1 MKSPAQ
7 YELIYVVAPDVGE
20 DEVSAVHEEVS
31 ALVSR
36 FDGRI
41 VKTDNWGRRRL
52 AYEIKRHTEGTYVLE
67 LIEGSGEMLR
77 ELDRRLRVLDQIMRH
92 LVVRIDRELN
102 VAERARTRR
111 KRRVEKRRVARGLP
125 AEPESVTDPSQPG
138 KTCCR
143 SEESRTR
150 MRPRSVA

>member
-7 YELIYVVAPDVGE
+7 YELIYVIAPDVG
-20 DEVSAVHEEVS
+20 DEKVSAVHEEVV
-31 ALVSR
+31 ALVAR

-41 VKTDNWGRRRL
+41 VKTENWGRRRL
-52 AYEIKRHTEGTYVLE
+52 AYEIKRHTEGTYTLE

-77 ELDRRLRVLDQIMRH
+77 ELDRRLRVLDQVMRH

-111 KRRVEKRRVARGLP
+111 KRRVEKRRVTRGLP
-125 AEPESVTDPSQPG
+125 AKPESVTV
-138 KTCCR
+138 
-143 SEESRTR
+143 SEGDSETQESRATE
-150 MRPRSVA
+150 AEG

>member
-125 AEPESVTDPSQPG
+125 AEPESVTVGEGS
-138 KTCCR
+138 
-143 SEESRTR
+143 SEVQESRA
-150 MRPRSVA
+150 SEAEG

>member
-7 YELIYVVAPDVGE
+7 YELIYVIAPDVG
-20 DEVSAVHEEVS
+20 DEKVSAVHEEVV
-31 ALVSR
+31 ALVAR

-41 VKTDNWGRRRL
+41 VKTENWGRRRL
-52 AYEIKRHTEGTYVLE
+52 AYEIKRHTEGTYTLE

-77 ELDRRLRVLDQIMRH
+77 ELDRRLRVLDQVMRH

-111 KRRVEKRRVARGLP
+111 KRRVEKRRVTRGLP
-125 AEPESVTDPSQPG
+125 AEPESVTV
-138 KTCCR
+138 
-143 SEESRTR
+143 SEGDSETQESRATE
-150 MRPRSVA
+150 AEG

>member
-20 DEVSAVHEEVS
+20 EAVSAVHEEVE
-31 ALVSR
+31 ALVAR

-52 AYEIKRHTEGTYVLE
+52 AYEIKRHKEGTYVLE

-92 LVVRIDRELN
+92 LVVRVDRELN

-111 KRRVEKRRVARGLP
+111 KRRVDKRRVARGLP
-125 AEPESVTDPSQPG
+125 AEPESVTVAEGDSKIQ
-138 KTCCR
+138 
-143 SEESRTR
+143 ESR
-150 MRPRSVA
+150 AAEAEG

>member
-20 DEVSAVHEEVS
+20 EAVSAVHEEVE
-31 ALVSR
+31 ALVAR

-52 AYEIKRHTEGTYVLE
+52 AYEIKRHKEGTYVLE

-92 LVVRIDRELN
+92 LVVRVDRELN

-111 KRRVEKRRVARGLP
+111 KRRVDKRRVARGLP
-125 AEPESVTDPSQPG
+125 AEPESVTVAEGDSKVQ
-138 KTCCR
+138 
-143 SEESRTR
+143 ESR
-150 MRPRSVA
+150 AAEAEG

>member
-20 DEVSAVHEEVS
+20 EEVSAVHEEVE
-31 ALVSR
+31 ALVAR

-52 AYEIKRHTEGTYVLE
+52 AYEIKRHKEGTYVLE

-92 LVVRIDRELN
+92 LVVRVDRELN

-111 KRRVEKRRVARGLP
+111 KRRVDKRRVARGLP
-125 AEPESVTDPSQPG
+125 AEPESVTVAEGDSKIQ
-138 KTCCR
+138 
-143 SEESRTR
+143 ESR
-150 MRPRSVA
+150 AAEAEG

>member
-20 DEVSAVHEEVS
+20 EEVSAVHEEVS

-102 VAERARTRR
+102 VADRARTRR

-125 AEPESVTDPSQPG
+125 AEPESVTVG
-138 KTCCR
+138 EGN
-143 SEESRTR
+143 SEVQKSRA
-150 MRPRSVA
+150 SEAEG

>member
-7 YELIYVVAPDVGE
+7 YELIYVVAPDVG
-20 DEVSAVHEEVS
+20 DEQVSAVHEEVV
-31 ALVSR
+31 ALVAR

-41 VKTDNWGRRRL
+41 VKTENWGRRRL
-52 AYEIKRHTEGTYVLE
+52 AYEIKRHTEGTYILE

-77 ELDRRLRVLDQIMRH
+77 ELDRRLRVLDQVMRH

-102 VAERARTRR
+102 VAERTRTRR

-125 AEPESVTDPSQPG
+125 AEPESVTV
-138 KTCCR
+138 
-143 SEESRTR
+143 SEGDSETQESRATE
-150 MRPRSVA
+150 AEG

>member
-7 YELIYVVAPDVGE
+7 YELIYVIAPDVG
-20 DEVSAVHEEVS
+20 DEKVSAVHEEVV
-31 ALVSR
+31 ALVAR

-41 VKTDNWGRRRL
+41 VKTENWGRRRL
-52 AYEIKRHTEGTYVLE
+52 AYEIKRHTEGTYTLE

-77 ELDRRLRVLDQIMRH
+77 ELDRRLRVLDQVMRH

-111 KRRVEKRRVARGLP
+111 KRRVEKRRGARGLP
-125 AEPESVTDPSQPG
+125 AEPESVTV
-138 KTCCR
+138 
-143 SEESRTR
+143 SEGDSETQESRATE
-150 MRPRSVA
+150 AEG

>member
-20 DEVSAVHEEVS
+20 EAVSAVHEEVE
-31 ALVSR
+31 ALVAR

-52 AYEIKRHTEGTYVLE
+52 AYEIKRHKEGTYVLE

-92 LVVRIDRELN
+92 LVVRVDRELD

-111 KRRVEKRRVARGLP
+111 KRRVDKRRVARGLP
-125 AEPESVTDPSQPG
+125 AEPESVTVAEGDSKVQ
-138 KTCCR
+138 
-143 SEESRTR
+143 ESR
-150 MRPRSVA
+150 AAEAEG

>member
-102 VAERARTRR
+102 VADRARTRR

-125 AEPESVTDPSQPG
+125 AEPESVTVGEGS
-138 KTCCR
+138 
-143 SEESRTR
+143 SEVQESRA
-150 MRPRSVA
+150 SEAEG

>member
-20 DEVSAVHEEVS
+20 EAVSAVHEEVE
-31 ALVSR
+31 ALVAR

-52 AYEIKRHTEGTYVLE
+52 AYEIKRHKEGTYVLE

-92 LVVRIDRELN
+92 LVVRVDHELN

-111 KRRVEKRRVARGLP
+111 KRRVDKRRVARGLP
-125 AEPESVTDPSQPG
+125 AEPESVTVAEGDSKIQ
-138 KTCCR
+138 
-143 SEESRTR
+143 ESR
-150 MRPRSVA
+150 AAEAEG

>member
-7 YELIYVVAPDVGE
+7 YELIYVIAPDVG
-20 DEVSAVHEEVS
+20 DEKVSAVHEEVV
-31 ALVSR
+31 ALVAR

-41 VKTDNWGRRRL
+41 VKTENWGRRRL
-52 AYEIKRHTEGTYVLE
+52 AYEIKRHTEGTYTLE

-77 ELDRRLRVLDQIMRH
+77 ELDRRLRVLDQVIRH

-111 KRRVEKRRVARGLP
+111 KRRVEKRRGARGLP
-125 AEPESVTDPSQPG
+125 AEPESVTV
-138 KTCCR
+138 
-143 SEESRTR
+143 SEGDSETQESRATE
-150 MRPRSVA
+150 AEG

>member
-20 DEVSAVHEEVS
+20 EEVSAVHEEVS

-102 VAERARTRR
+102 VADRARTRR

-125 AEPESVTDPSQPG
+125 AEPESVTVG
-138 KTCCR
+138 EGN
-143 SEESRTR
+143 SEVQESRA
-150 MRPRSVA
+150 SEAEG

>member
-20 DEVSAVHEEVS
+20 EKVSAVHEEVV
-31 ALVSR
+31 ALVAR

-41 VKTDNWGRRRL
+41 VKTENWGRRRL
-52 AYEIKRHTEGTYVLE
+52 AYEIKRHTEGTYILE

-77 ELDRRLRVLDQIMRH
+77 ELDRRLRVLDQVMRH

-125 AEPESVTDPSQPG
+125 AEPESVTV
-138 KTCCR
+138 
-143 SEESRTR
+143 SEGDSGTQESRATE
-150 MRPRSVA
+150 AEG

>member
-20 DEVSAVHEEVS
+20 EEVSAVHEEVS

-102 VAERARTRR
+102 VADRARTRR

-125 AEPESVTDPSQPG
+125 AEPESVTVG
-138 KTCCR
+138 EGN
-143 SEESRTR
+143 SEVQESR
-150 MRPRSVA
+150 ALEAEG

>member
-7 YELIYVVAPDVGE
+7 YELIYVVAPDVG
-20 DEVSAVHEEVS
+20 DEKVSAVHEEVV
-31 ALVSR
+31 ALVAR

-41 VKTDNWGRRRL
+41 VKTENWGRRRL
-52 AYEIKRHTEGTYVLE
+52 AYEIKRHTEGTYTLE

-77 ELDRRLRVLDQIMRH
+77 ELDRRLRVLDQVIRH

-102 VAERARTRR
+102 VAERTRTRR

-125 AEPESVTDPSQPG
+125 AEPESVTV
-138 KTCCR
+138 
-143 SEESRTR
+143 SEGDSEIQESRATE
-150 MRPRSVA
+150 AEG

>member
-20 DEVSAVHEEVS
+20 EAVSAVHEEVE
-31 ALVSR
+31 ALVAR

-52 AYEIKRHTEGTYVLE
+52 AYEIKRHKEGTYVLE

-92 LVVRIDRELN
+92 LVVRVDRELN

-111 KRRVEKRRVARGLP
+111 KRRVDKRRVARGLP
-125 AEPESVTDPSQPG
+125 AEPESVTVAEGDSKVQ
-138 KTCCR
+138 
-143 SEESRTR
+143 ESRATE
-150 MRPRSVA
+150 AEG